1 MEKSIYK
8 KTLSE
13 LIKTIDNFSAGKI
26 SLENYQAE
34 IFKIEN
40 EIESIDERE
49 LRSLLLN
56 HENELELIHFT
67 TGDKSTVNSKVDAFR
82 DAIRVWI

>member
-1 MEKSIYK
+1 MNKSIYE
-8 KTLSE
+8 KTLCD
-13 LIKTIDNFSAGKI
+13 LLMAVDNFRAGEI
-26 SLENYQAE
+26 SLKNYQAE
-34 IFKIEN
+34 IFKAES

-67 TGDKSTVNSKVDAFR
+67 TGDKSSVNAKVDAFR

>member
-1 MEKSIYK
+1 MEK
-8 KTLSE
+8 LV
-13 LIKTIDNFSAGKI
+13 LKI
-26 SLENYQAE
+26 IRLRFLKAE
-34 IFKIEN
+34 S

-67 TGDKSTVNSKVDAFR
+67 TGDKSSVNAKVDAFR

>member
-13 LIKTIDNFSAGKI
+13 LIKTADNFSAGKI

-34 IFKIEN
+34 IFKAES

-67 TGDKSTVNSKVDAFR
+67 TGDKSTVNAKVDAFR

>member
-1 MEKSIYK
+1 MNESIYK
-8 KTLSE
+8 KTLCD
-13 LIKTIDNFSAGKI
+13 LLMAVDNFRAGEI
-26 SLENYQAE
+26 SLKNYQAE
-34 IFKIEN
+34 IFKAER

-67 TGDKSTVNSKVDAFR
+67 TGDKSSINAKVDTFR
-82 DAIRVWI
+82 DAIRVWL